1 LKIDIAR
8 VKRLLYEIEEATKIL
23 EKAVS
28 MSKEDFLKNDI
39 TTRYAVRYAIIKIVE
54 ASAVLGTHILEN
66 EYEFVPESYGEV
78 FDLLSKV
85 DILDNST
92 AIGMKKLVG
101 LRNLLMHRY
110 WIADDSRIYRE
121 VKGKGL
127 RIIKKF
133 VKTVHAYVSGR

>member
-1 LKIDIAR
+1 
-8 VKRLLYEIEEATKIL
+8 
-23 EKAVS
+23 
-28 MSKEDFLKNDI
+28 M
-39 TTRYAVRYAIIKIVE
+39 
-54 ASAVLGTHILEN
+54 
-66 EYEFVPESYGEV
+66 
-78 FDLLSKV
+78 SKV

-121 VKGKGL
+121 TKGKGL

-133 VKTVHAYVSGR
+133 VKIGTLRMFREDNAFKISPEEREKMIAILKNFLELKEEVLLAIVFGGFLENRKIHDIDVGVNLDSSKFKD